1 MTYFIHYAIIQ
12 DMNEQF
18 ITPTQPEDSTEGKP
32 DTSDWDAIAEV
43 VSREV
48 GASEGLAID
57 YDTLPL
63 THEAMGLPSPE
74 KKEETSPDSATDSTP
89 QGAVDLPSELDSDNK
104 QV

>member
-18 ITPTQPEDSTEGKP
+18 ITPTQPEGKP

-43 VSREV
+43 VSKEV
-48 GASEGLAID
+48 GASKGLAID

-63 THEAMGLPSPE
+63 THEAMGLPSP
-74 KKEETSPDSATDSTP
+74 KEGTDPDSATGSISQETADP
-89 QGAVDLPSELDSDNK
+89 LSELDSDNK

>member
-1 MTYFIHYAIIQ
+1 
-12 DMNEQF
+12 MNEQF

-48 GASEGLAID
+48 GASKGLAID

-63 THEAMGLPSPE
+63 THEAMGLPSP
-74 KKEETSPDSATDSTP
+74 KEGTDPDSATGSISQETADP
-89 QGAVDLPSELDSDNK
+89 LSELDSDNK

>member
-48 GASEGLAID
+48 GASKGLAID

-63 THEAMGLPSPE
+63 THEAMGLPSP
-74 KKEETSPDSATDSTP
+74 KEGTDPDSATGSISQETADP
-89 QGAVDLPSELDSDNK
+89 LSELDSDNK

>member
-1 MTYFIHYAIIQ
+1 
-12 DMNEQF
+12 MNEQF
-18 ITPTQPEDSTEGKP
+18 ITPTQPEGKP

-48 GASEGLAID
+48 GASKGLAID
-57 YDTLPL
+57 PDTLPL
-63 THEAMGLPSPE
+63 THAAMGLPSPE